1 MSQARKGKNA
11 SLDGLAFFK
20 KPDNLSADSTVL
32 LGLICPSGVVMA
44 CQVNVSKD
52 FLQGLYLCNVNTLLY
67 LIMLHGSYYDK
78 DLPVVSVP

>member
-1 MSQARKGKNA
+1 
-11 SLDGLAFFK
+11 
-20 KPDNLSADSTVL
+20 
-32 LGLICPSGVVMA
+32 MA